1 MRLMNQAVAISIISS
16 MIVVPIDSLPIK
28 TLASTE
34 IKANISA
41 NLATKLQA
49 NLDNIVKETGIPGAT
64 VTINTPR
71 GTWNGA
77 SGFSNLKSRTPMR
90 GNDKFNIASVSKTF
104 TAATVLSLVDA
115 RKLSLEDKL
124 DQWLP
129 DNILNNIPNANN
141 ITIRQL
147 LNHTSGIPD
156 YNENPT
162 VQNDR
167 VAFETRDWS
176 PEELIAL
183 IKGLPAKNPPGQG
196 FYYSA
201 TNYNLAAL
209 VVEYATKSSFKDQ
222 VRARIIEPLGLK
234 NTVVRPQE
242 PLPDDVVSG
251 YIVATPEQRQALPP
265 GVTQFLDTN
274 LEFVDQGNNR
284 FYDAK
289 ILLNRSRGYGSGSII
304 STSEDVAKFAQ
315 ALLGGKLLKPR
326 TLKEMLSFVDT
337 GDIREKY
344 GLGVYPLIS
353 NDGRVIGHDGQNP
366 GYVSLM
372 AYLPDAKIAAVAL
385 VNERNDYLATDPN
398 QISQGR
404 SSQEVRNNILLSS
417 IKILLKEVKG
427 ESE

>member
-16 MIVVPIDSLPIK
+16 MIIVPIDSLPIK

-41 NLATKLQA
+41 KLGTKLQA

-64 VTINTPR
+64 VAIYTPK
-71 GTWNGA
+71 GNWKGA
-77 SGFSNLKSRTPMR
+77 SGFSNLKSKTLMR
-90 GNDKFNIASVSKTF
+90 PEDKFNIASVSKTF
-104 TAATVLSLVDA
+104 TAATILSLVDA
-115 RKLSLEDKL
+115 HLLSLEDKL
-124 DQWLP
+124 DKWLP
-129 DNILNNIPNANN
+129 TNILNNIPNAKN

-167 VAFETRDWS
+167 VAFETRDWT

-183 IKGLPAKNPPGQG
+183 VKDLPAKNPPGQG

-209 VVEYATKSSFKDQ
+209 VVESVTKSSFKDQ
-222 VRARIIEPLGLK
+222 VRARIIKPLGLN

-242 PLPDDVVSG
+242 PLPDDVISG
-251 YIVATPEQRQALPP
+251 YIVATLEQRQALSP

-284 FYDAK
+284 FYDTRV
-289 ILLNRSRGYGSGSII
+289 LLSRSRGYGSGSII
-304 STSEDVAKFAQ
+304 STSEDVAKFA
-315 ALLGGKLLKPR
+315 ATLLGGKLLNPK
-326 TLKEMLSFVDT
+326 TLKEMLSFVNT

-344 GLGVYPLIS
+344 GLGVYPLI
-353 NDGRVIGHDGQNP
+353 NTDGKVIGHDGQNP

-372 AYLPDAKIAAVAL
+372 GYLPDDKIAVVVL
-385 VNERNDYLATDPN
+385 VNERNDYLALDPN
-398 QISQGR
+398 QIPQGR
-404 SSQEVRNNILLSS
+404 SSQDVRNNILLSS
-417 IKILLKEVKG
+417 IKILLKQEKG
-427 ESE
+427 EWR